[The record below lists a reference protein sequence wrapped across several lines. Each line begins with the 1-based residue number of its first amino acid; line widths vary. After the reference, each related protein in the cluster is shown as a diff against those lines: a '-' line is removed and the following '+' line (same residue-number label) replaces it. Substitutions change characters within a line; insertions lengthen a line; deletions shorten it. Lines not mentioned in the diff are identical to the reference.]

1 MKKTI
6 TQKIQNNNECRF
18 FNNSQVN
25 KIILPDVNTKQKE
38 SYDYQ
43 KNQNNKG
50 NFLINLFYLYPKYF
64 HKYLQKKVK
73 KETVF

>member
-6 TQKIQNNNECRF
+6 TQKIQKNNECSF

-38 SYDYQ
+38 SSDYQ
-43 KNQNNKG
+43 KNQNNNG
-50 NFLINLFYLYPKYF
+50 NF
-64 HKYLQKKVK
+64 
-73 KETVF
+73 